1 MNSHIA
7 NPCLKVL
14 ILQDFVTLTPGL
26 PKARLAKSKHNHRH
40 GNVTDLD
47 STLSG
52 EQVYKV
58 VGHTV
63 SCIT

>member
-1 MNSHIA
+1 MNSHISD
-7 NPCLKVL
+7 PRLKVL
-14 ILQDFVTLTPGL
+14 TLQEIVTPTPGF
-26 PKARLAKSKHNHRH
+26 PKAYLVKSKHNHRH

-52 EQVYKV
+52 EQVGKV